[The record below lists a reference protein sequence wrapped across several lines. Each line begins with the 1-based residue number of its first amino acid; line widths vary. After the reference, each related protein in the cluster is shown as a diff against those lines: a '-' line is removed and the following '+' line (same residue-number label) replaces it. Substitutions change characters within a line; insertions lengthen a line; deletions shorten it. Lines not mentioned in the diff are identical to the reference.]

1 MASHFFFLLIL
12 CLLTLSRASESP
24 RKHALFVFGDSF
36 FDPGNNNYIN
46 TSTLD
51 QANFP
56 PYGETHFHFPTG
68 RFSDGRIIPDF
79 ILEYAKL
86 PLIPPYMSPRSQMYY
101 RIGANFASAG
111 AGALAETF
119 QGAVI
124 SLQTQLS
131 NHKTVEERLR
141 KIYGN
146 TEAKNTLSKA
156 VYLFSIGTNDYISPY
171 LITNSTRF
179 NSTYSNSQLVQIVIG
194 NLTTAI
200 KELHKRG
207 GRKFGFLNLGPL
219 GCLPGIRIILNPSS
233 DSGGCIEAA
242 SLLAKLHNQALAKSL
257 KRLAKQ
263 LHGFKYSLYDF
274 NTNLNQRLKH
284 PSKYGYK
291 QGKTACCGTGRFRG
305 TFSCGGKRPVKEF
318 QLCKN
323 PKEQSVIVE
332 DQLIRHMAQS
342 NPLLVAFSCLSMLAG
357 CLSSRNHFNEHV
369 TLFVFGDSLF
379 DPGNNNYINTTTSFQ
394 ANFWPYGKSY
404 FNPPSGRFSNGR
416 LISDFIA
423 EYARLPLIP
432 AYLDPQHNEFVHG
445 ANFASGGAGALVETH
460 AGFVVNLRTQLEY
473 FRDLKKHFRQ
483 NLGDVKAEQLLS
495 NAVYLF
501 SFGGNDYLTP
511 VGNNDSVLYPYTH
524 DEYVGMVIGNLTN
537 TFKGIYKM
545 GGRKF
550 GILNVPPLAC
560 LPSIRAG
567 RSDNTCNKELDI
579 ISSLHNQKLSKKLQ
593 ELEKHLEGF
602 KYAKFDFSTAVSNRM
617 NNPSK
622 YGFKVGNSACCG
634 SGPYRGIYS
643 CGGKRGLQEYELC
656 DNINDYLFFDSY
668 HPNEVANRQYS
679 ELFWKADSN
688 VTTPYN
694 LKTLFQEGVPNARGR
709 ILGGSSVINAGFY
722 SRADDE
728 FYERS
733 GISFDYE
740 LIERI
745 TLSVDREGDCVS
757 TGVAGV
763 AVLVKRWGYL
773 SSWGIPVVTRSP
785 YVGQFLYDNP
795 RNGISFLSPM
805 LLYQSL
811 IQVVGTSAIAD
822 YRFWGCSNYFSNA
835 RICREFRFVGAVLPG
850 NQSSDE
856 EMGAFCRQT
865 VNTIWHCH
873 GGCLVGRVVDLEL
886 RVLGV
891 GSLRVIDGT
900 VFSISPGT
908 SPQATVL
915 ILGRHIAF
923 WPRLLIVHSFIFV
936 LVVGNENL
944 VTDIGNEDAF
954 QVLTAFHGKVV
965 AQYMQ
970 RETAY
975 FTDLKPTGASK
986 AIEVRVYRKWT
997 AMKVPSLTPTYFCC
1011 ILLDKKDSRR
1021 FGFENTDKWQ
1031 KTLDNNITLKFWQV
1045 YPDRPFASMIFYNNN
1060 VVTFTLWNEKAE
1072 TFEEDDYIRMRQPV
1086 MLKDMQV
1093 KYSFL
1098 QLPRHFTISIHQY
1111 LKQRSCWL
1119 QIQFAMFKVDLVTDI
1134 GQIQL
1139 STTPT
1144 TFYYIN
1150 PPIPETEEL
1159 LAAYDQLSISQSL
1172 INISKLF

>member
-124 SLQTQLS
+124 SLKTQLS

-284 PSKYGYK
+284 PSKYGYN

-305 TFSCGGKRPVKEF
+305 TFSCGGKRP
-318 QLCKN
+318 
-323 PKEQSVIVE
+323 
-332 DQLIRHMAQS
+332 
-342 NPLLVAFSCLSMLAG
+342 
-357 CLSSRNHFNEHV
+357 
-369 TLFVFGDSLF
+369 
-379 DPGNNNYINTTTSFQ
+379 
-394 ANFWPYGKSY
+394 
-404 FNPPSGRFSNGR
+404 
-416 LISDFIA
+416 
-423 EYARLPLIP
+423 
-432 AYLDPQHNEFVHG
+432 
-445 ANFASGGAGALVETH
+445 
-460 AGFVVNLRTQLEY
+460 
-473 FRDLKKHFRQ
+473 
-483 NLGDVKAEQLLS
+483 
-495 NAVYLF
+495 
-501 SFGGNDYLTP
+501 
-511 VGNNDSVLYPYTH
+511 
-524 DEYVGMVIGNLTN
+524 
-537 TFKGIYKM
+537 GIYKM

-694 LKTLFQEGVPNARGR
+694 LKTLFQG
-709 ILGGSSVINAGFY
+709 
-722 SRADDE
+722 
-728 FYERS
+728 
-733 GISFDYE
+733 E
-740 LIERI
+740 L
-745 TLSVDREGDCVS
+745 
-757 TGVAGV
+757 
-763 AVLVKRWGYL
+763 
-773 SSWGIPVVTRSP
+773 
-785 YVGQFLYDNP
+785 
-795 RNGISFLSPM
+795 
-805 LLYQSL
+805 
-811 IQVVGTSAIAD
+811 
-822 YRFWGCSNYFSNA
+822 
-835 RICREFRFVGAVLPG
+835 
-850 NQSSDE
+850 
-856 EMGAFCRQT
+856 
-865 VNTIWHCH
+865 
-873 GGCLVGRVVDLEL
+873 
-886 RVLGV
+886 
-891 GSLRVIDGT
+891 
-900 VFSISPGT
+900 
-908 SPQATVL
+908 
-915 ILGRHIAF
+915 
-923 WPRLLIVHSFIFV
+923 
-936 LVVGNENL
+936 
-944 VTDIGNEDAF
+944 
-954 QVLTAFHGKVV
+954 
-965 AQYMQ
+965 
-970 RETAY
+970 
-975 FTDLKPTGASK
+975 
-986 AIEVRVYRKWT
+986 
-997 AMKVPSLTPTYFCC
+997 
-1011 ILLDKKDSRR
+1011 
-1021 FGFENTDKWQ
+1021 
-1031 KTLDNNITLKFWQV
+1031 
-1045 YPDRPFASMIFYNNN
+1045 
-1060 VVTFTLWNEKAE
+1060 
-1072 TFEEDDYIRMRQPV
+1072 
-1086 MLKDMQV
+1086 
-1093 KYSFL
+1093 
-1098 QLPRHFTISIHQY
+1098 
-1111 LKQRSCWL
+1111 
-1119 QIQFAMFKVDLVTDI
+1119 
-1134 GQIQL
+1134 
-1139 STTPT
+1139 
-1144 TFYYIN
+1144 
-1150 PPIPETEEL
+1150 
-1159 LAAYDQLSISQSL
+1159 
-1172 INISKLF
+1172 